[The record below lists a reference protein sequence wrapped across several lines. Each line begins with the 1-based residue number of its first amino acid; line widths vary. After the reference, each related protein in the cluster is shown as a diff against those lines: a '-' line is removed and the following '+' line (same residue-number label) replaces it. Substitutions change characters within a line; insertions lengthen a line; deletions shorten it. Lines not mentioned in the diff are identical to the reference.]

1 MENLF
6 CLHKKNSCLFTFS
19 GAALED
25 PNDCTPY
32 ANEAPHKSKV
42 AEQFNEAFTKLWEDK
57 YHVSVAY
64 TDMIRRV
71 SEKYGPLSIEMKSAL
86 HNIDDILQ
94 RCLTDIRSKEMTKG
108 VQVCL

>member
-1 MENLF
+1 M
-6 CLHKKNSCLFTFS
+6 FTFS

-32 ANEAPHKSKV
+32 AANEAPHKSKV
-42 AEQFNEAFTKLWEDK
+42 AEQFNEAFTKLWENK

-71 SEKYGPLSIEMKSAL
+71 SEKYGPLSVEMKSAL

-108 VQVCL
+108 VKVWHKEMFKI